1 MCERREKA
9 VSVTGDAHSDGE
21 HREKR
26 FREERMSSLV
36 HMLGLGHLWVTQR
49 GVAGSSCIPRC
60 DTWQE

>member
-9 VSVTGDAHSDGE
+9 VSVTGDAHSGGE
-21 HREKR
+21 HGEKR

-36 HMLGLGHLWVTQR
+36 HMLGLGRLWVTQR

-60 DTWQE
+60 DT